1 MLFRLCL
8 VLAVLWLGGAR
19 ADAYP
24 DRPIHLIVPF
34 PPGGPGSVVAEIVA
48 PPLGERLGQK
58 VVVENRSGA
67 DGIIGSDDVARAPP
81 DGYTLLLATSS
92 HVIHPATYSSLPFD
106 TDKAFA
112 AVSLLVTTQYVLVVN
127 PSLPVESVEEL
138 IGYAKRYPGKLTYA
152 AGGLGG
158 PSQMAFELFKTTA
171 GITAAPIAYEGG
183 ADALRAVVKGDAE
196 MMMAP
201 LISAVSLIQEGKL
214 RALAVTG
221 RHPAP
226 AAPELPTIAETLPGY
241 SAVSWYGVLA
251 PADTPAAVINRLN
264 TELDRIV
271 HEPEMQQRF
280 ASIGGEAIGG
290 PPATLASL
298 IRGEIPRWRRVA
310 KDAGIHIE

>member
-1 MLFRLCL
+1 
-8 VLAVLWLGGAR
+8 
-19 ADAYP
+19 
-24 DRPIHLIVPF
+24 
-34 PPGGPGSVVAEIVA
+34 
-48 PPLGERLGQK
+48 
-58 VVVENRSGA
+58 
-67 DGIIGSDDVARAPP
+67 
-81 DGYTLLLATSS
+81 
-92 HVIHPATYSSLPFD
+92 
-106 TDKAFA
+106 
-112 AVSLLVTTQYVLVVN
+112 LVTTQYVLVVN

-201 LISAVSLIQEGKL
+201 LISAMPLIQEGKL

-226 AAPELPTIAETLPGY
+226 AAPELPTIGY

-251 PADTPAAVINRLN
+251 PAGTPAAVINRLN
-264 TELDRIV
+264 TELDRIG
-271 HEPEMQQRF
+271 HEPEMQKRF

>member
-201 LISAVSLIQEGKL
+201 LISAVPLIQEGKL

-251 PADTPAAVINRLN
+251 PAGTPASKSPAMRVTLRQPAVSS
-264 TELDRIV
+264 
-271 HEPEMQQRF
+271 EPEKNR
-280 ASIGGEAIGG
+280 AVVAAGK
-290 PPATLASL
+290 ASL
-298 IRGEIPRWRRVA
+298 
-310 KDAGIHIE
+310 